1 MRAISRSFRWMLVM
15 GIVHVAEQ
23 LGLGLTDLD
32 DAQRLWAACHGL
44 FGGADHATV
53 VLLIAATGVA
63 LLLFLA
69 TLAGGR
75 SRMRAA
81 GFFGVIA
88 MAELHHVVET
98 IVRGVYTPGTASGVL
113 VVGAGAF
120 LLHAVVR
127 ELQASAPSPLWI
139 GTRPKRP
146 LLARVFA

>member
-1 MRAISRSFRWMLVM
+1 MRAISRSYRWVLVT

-23 LGLGLTDLD
+23 LGLGLDERD
-32 DAQRLWAACHGL
+32 DATRLLAACASV
-44 FGGADHATV
+44 FGDADYATV
-53 VLLIAATGVA
+53 ALLIAASGLG

-81 GFFGVIA
+81 GLFGVVAVADI
-88 MAELHHVVET
+88 HHVVET
-98 IVRGVYTPGTASGVL
+98 VARRAYSPGTASAIML
-113 VVGAGAF
+113 VGAGVF

-127 ELQASAPSPLWI
+127 GLQASAPSPLWI